1 MDKRRTPEEA
11 LNLISQIVAIETGTV
26 EGKLQRIR
34 EVLNEVTTDEEEAL
48 KVKLKKELHEK
59 EQHESDTDEPDTV

>member
-48 KVKLKKELHEK
+48 KVKLKKELHER
-59 EQHESDTDEPDTV
+59 EQHESGTDESDTV

>member
-59 EQHESDTDEPDTV
+59 EQHESDTDESDTV